1 MTSVPRCQ
9 HIKANGVQC
18 ACPAMRR
25 KKYCYF
31 HHTWR
36 EKTNP
41 RSNHRR
47 RAQRQTD
54 GKTAFILPPLED
66 ANAIQMAIM
75 EVLYQLADGRIDAK
89 HAGLMLYAL
98 QTASAN
104 LKHLSF
110 EPQWN
115 KVVVNPGA
123 ARFSSVDTTQVE
135 AEERPADTFDRL
147 ADHVEAEMNPEL
159 AAVLQKPDPAKSAT
173 AVVEE
178 TAQSGHALP
187 MSPKAWDKLKGTD
200 LTAYLLSTL
209 ALKADDGFYL
219 NFVRGLAGR
228 PNDMTPWIEAG
239 RNPEAED
246 GKKFSTM
253 EGAGRVMAELITK
266 GL

>member
-1 MTSVPRCQ
+1 MTSTTSVPRCQ
-9 HIKANGVQC
+9 HIKSNGVQC

-41 RSNHRR
+41 RSNNRR
-47 RAQRQTD
+47 RAQQQTNRQTV
-54 GKTAFILPPLED
+54 FILPPLED

-75 EVLYQLADGRIDAK
+75 QVLYQLADGRIDAK
-89 HAGLMLYAL
+89 QAGLMLYAL

-110 EPQWN
+110 EPEWN

-123 ARFSSVDTTQVE
+123 ARFSSVDISQGAGDDNSRRSGDE
-135 AEERPADTFDRL
+135 LSRL

-159 AAVLQKPDPAKSAT
+159 AAVLQKPDPDKSAT

-178 TAQSGHALP
+178 TAQSRHALP
-187 MSPKAWDKLKGTD
+187 LSPKAWENLKGAD

-209 ALKADDGFYL
+209 ALNADDGFYL

-228 PNDMTPWIEAG
+228 PSDMTPWIEAG
-239 RNPEAED
+239 RNPETEEAED
-246 GKKFSTM
+246 GKNFSTM
-253 EGAGRVMAELITK
+253 GGAGK
-266 GL
+266 